1 MFLFSTSLLA
11 MNFLKIY
18 NCLNSI
24 KVIAYYGFDFHFLEH
39 LSMYLLAICVSS
51 WENCLFRS
59 FAQLLIELTD
69 KISGRAKCG
78 GQQQKKPRTNPRFFC
93 FNNRRELPSTEIGRR
108 GLKQV
113 SEEEQ
118 GSVLDMLL

>member
-1 MFLFSTSLLA
+1 MGGARTRPG
-11 MNFLKIY
+11 
-18 NCLNSI
+18 C
-24 KVIAYYGFDFHFLEH
+24 
-39 LSMYLLAICVSS
+39 CVVVKSGHVPC
-51 WENCLFRS
+51 EGG
-59 FAQLLIELTD
+59 TG

>member
-1 MFLFSTSLLA
+1 MVTFRV
-11 MNFLKIY
+11 
-18 NCLNSI
+18 
-24 KVIAYYGFDFHFLEH
+24 KVGPVRFPE
-39 LSMYLLAICVSS
+39 
-51 WENCLFRS
+51 
-59 FAQLLIELTD
+59 EL
-69 KISGRAKCG
+69 CG

>member
-1 MFLFSTSLLA
+1 MGGARTRPG
-11 MNFLKIY
+11 
-18 NCLNSI
+18 C
-24 KVIAYYGFDFHFLEH
+24 
-39 LSMYLLAICVSS
+39 CVVVKSGHVPC
-51 WENCLFRS
+51 EGG
-59 FAQLLIELTD
+59 TD